1 MRLAFIG
8 GPGVGKTTLVNILTQ
23 ELGLPLLGE
32 RARIVARAWGT
43 TPAEIPPH
51 RMLEFQWELLHQ
63 QMEAEA
69 DYPRGFIAD
78 RCVIDIVAH
87 TLIFA
92 DESGIPKP
100 EVARFIEAASRR
112 LAHYDLIVFVPP
124 MFPMVVDGERIA
136 DTGFQ
141 RALDQLLSDLVV
153 SLDQYHCPGL
163 AGRVHTIK
171 SLSIA
176 DRCAEIKGVINRQL
190 AVTA

>member
-8 GPGVGKTTLVNILTQ
+8 GPGVGKTTLVNLLTR

-32 RARIVARAWGT
+32 RARIVAREWGT
-43 TPAEIPPH
+43 TPAEIPAE
-51 RMLEFQWELLHQ
+51 RMLEFQWELLEQ
-63 QMEAEA
+63 QMIAEEESG
-69 DYPRGFIAD
+69 RGFIAD
-78 RCVIDIVAH
+78 RCVLDIIAH

-92 DESGIPKP
+92 DDAGIKKS
-100 EVARFIEAASRR
+100 EIARFIDVAAKR
-112 LAHYDLIVFVPP
+112 LPYYDLIVFVPP

-141 RALDQLLSDLVV
+141 RALDQLLSDLIV

-163 AGRVHTIK
+163 SNRVHTIK
-171 SLSIA
+171 NLSIA
-176 DRCAEIKGVINRQL
+176 DRMAEIKEAIDRRL

>member
-32 RARIVARAWGT
+32 RARIVARAWGM
-43 TPAEIPPH
+43 TPADIPAH

-63 QMEAEA
+63 QMEAEEEN
-69 DYPRGFIAD
+69 PRGFIAD

-92 DESGIPKP
+92 DDAGIPKP

-112 LAHYDLIVFVPP
+112 LPHYDMVVFVPP

-141 RALDQLLSDLVV
+141 RALDQLLSDLVT

-163 AGRVHTIK
+163 ANRVHVIK

-176 DRCAEIKGVINRQL
+176 DRLAEIKEAIDRRL
-190 AVTA
+190 AVSA

>member
-1 MRLAFIG
+1 
-8 GPGVGKTTLVNILTQ
+8 VGKTTLVNILTQ
-23 ELGLPLLGE
+23 NLGLPLLGE
-32 RARIVARAWGT
+32 RARIVARSWGL
-43 TPAEIPPH
+43 TPAEIPNA
-51 RMLEFQWELLHQ
+51 RMLEFQWELLNQ
-63 QMEAEA
+63 QIEAEEEN
-69 DYPRGFIAD
+69 PRGFIAD

-92 DESGIPKP
+92 DEAGISKP
-100 EVARFIEAASRR
+100 EVAHFIDVAARR
-112 LAHYDLIVFVPP
+112 LQHYDLVVFVPP
-124 MFPMVVDGERIA
+124 MFPMVIDGERIA
-136 DTGFQ
+136 DTSFQ

-176 DRCAEIKGVINRQL
+176 DRVSEINEAIRSRL

>member
-32 RARIVARAWGT
+32 RARIVARSWGT
-43 TPAEIPPH
+43 TPADIPAN

-63 QMEAEA
+63 QMEAEEEIG
-69 DYPRGFIAD
+69 RGFIAD

-92 DESGIPKP
+92 DDAGIHKA
-100 EVARFIEAASRR
+100 EVARFIEAASKR
-112 LAHYDLIVFVPP
+112 LPYYDLVVFVPP

-136 DTGFQ
+136 DTTFQ

-176 DRCAEIKGVINRQL
+176 DRLAEIKDAINQRM